1 MGEVFIMNINKIKH
15 AMILSDKLVKITL
28 GYTSKMDKFFENDI
42 NKNNNKEL
50 YNLYLNYCNELKG
63 LKK

>member
-1 MGEVFIMNINKIKH
+1 MNINKIKH

-28 GYTSKMDKFFENDI
+28 DYTSKMDKFFENDI